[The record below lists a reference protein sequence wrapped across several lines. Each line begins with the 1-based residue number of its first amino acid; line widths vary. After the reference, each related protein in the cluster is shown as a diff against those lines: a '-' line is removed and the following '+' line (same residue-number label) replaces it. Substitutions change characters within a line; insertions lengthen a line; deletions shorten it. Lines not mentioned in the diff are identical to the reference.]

1 MNCLAIQ
8 SSPNLDGLTASL
20 ASAVLK
26 GYTEAGGEAELINLN
41 ERDIKTCIACENG
54 WGQCRNGD
62 CILEDDFEA
71 IRGMIREADAFVF
84 ATPVY
89 WSDLSESAKSFL
101 DRLRRCEAFSGRDT
115 CRGKKAIGITAA
127 GGSGH
132 GAASSLLNLEG
143 YLRRVGFEI
152 FDLVPVTKFSKDHKL
167 PMLNAAGVRLAS
179 QD

>member
-1 MNCLAIQ
+1 MKCLAIQ

-26 GYTEAGGEAELINLN
+26 GYTEAGGEAELVNLN

-62 CILEDDFEA
+62 CILVDDFEA

-101 DRLRRCEAFSGRDT
+101 DRLRRCEA
-115 CRGKKAIGITAA
+115 
-127 GGSGH
+127 
-132 GAASSLLNLEG
+132 
-143 YLRRVGFEI
+143 
-152 FDLVPVTKFSKDHKL
+152 KL
-167 PMLNAAGVRLAS
+167 PP
-179 QD
+179 

>member
-1 MNCLAIQ
+1 MKCVAIQ

-20 ASAVLK
+20 ALAVLK

-71 IRGMIREADAFVF
+71 IRGMIREADSFVF

-115 CRGKKAIGITAA
+115 CRGKKVIGITAA

-167 PMLNAAGVRLAS
+167 PMLEAAGGRIAS